1 MLHTCIMIP
10 EIIIIIIIIKQ
21 EKQNAGRGIL
31 NYVP

>member
-1 MLHTCIMIP
+1 MIP

>member
-1 MLHTCIMIP
+1 MIP
-10 EIIIIIIIIKQ
+10 EIIIIIIIKQ